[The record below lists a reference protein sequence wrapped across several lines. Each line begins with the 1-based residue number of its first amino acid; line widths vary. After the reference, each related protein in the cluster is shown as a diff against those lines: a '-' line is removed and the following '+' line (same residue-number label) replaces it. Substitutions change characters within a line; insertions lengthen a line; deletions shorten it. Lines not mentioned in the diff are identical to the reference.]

1 MLTNERAAHAALD
14 RARPALIRL
23 AGESGTED
31 RAADLVELWDDTQS
45 AMRALIG
52 GSPLAGQALIH
63 ELRNRGLLS
72 LDQAHALVSFA
83 AVRERA
89 ERADYVPTTG
99 DVDAARAAVMQ
110 LEAALATG
118 TAPDAGHHTSG
129 GPASH
134 APPATGPVSDPVA
147 ADAPA
152 KSREVRRAS
161 TLGPVLAIAFIILVA
176 AGFAWWVLGRG
187 GSGLERGIAAY
198 QRGDRLSARAAFAEA
213 ARDKPSEALPHVYL
227 GRIAREEGDATTAA
241 RELEMAIRLE
251 PGNAL
256 AQREMAAHLLAIGNY
271 DLARRFYIRAIELDP
286 TDRNAQGFLGC
297 TMIRLGR
304 VPEGMRFLQRAGQ
317 GSWSSCAMPPPMPA
331 APVQ

>member
-23 AGESGTED
+23 DGDSGTED

-52 GSPLAGQALIH
+52 GSPLAGQALIR

-72 LDQAHALVSFA
+72 LDQAHALVEFS

-89 ERADYVPTTG
+89 ERADYEPTSG
-99 DVDAARAAVMQ
+99 DVDSARAAVMQ
-110 LEAALATG
+110 LEAALATAPAAEPART
-118 TAPDAGHHTSG
+118 TAGAPE
-129 GPASH
+129 PH
-134 APPATGPVSDPVA
+134 APIATGPISDPA
-147 ADAPA
+147 ADDTVPRR
-152 KSREVRRAS
+152 REVARAS
-161 TLGPVLAIAFIILVA
+161 ALVPALAIALIVLVA
-176 AGFAWWVLGRG
+176 AGVAWWVLGRG
-187 GSGLERGIAAY
+187 GGELETGIAAY
-198 QRGDRLSARAAFAEA
+198 QRGDRLAARAAFAEA
-213 ARDKPSEALPHVYL
+213 ARDKPDDALPHVYL

-251 PGNAL
+251 PQNAL

-317 GSWSSCAMPPPMPA
+317 GSWSSCIAPPPVVVP
-331 APVQ
+331 